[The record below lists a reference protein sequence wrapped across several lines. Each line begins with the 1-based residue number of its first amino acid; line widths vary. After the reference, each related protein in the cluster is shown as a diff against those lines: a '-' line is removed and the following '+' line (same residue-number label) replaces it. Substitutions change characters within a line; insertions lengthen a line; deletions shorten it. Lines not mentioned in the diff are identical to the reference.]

1 MGLKVVDILN
11 GVDFCLCPVLVLP
24 IWCLRSMVIV
34 ITFYALVAIFF
45 QIRVVFSRSQLRK
58 NRLENYCARF
68 SDLC

>member
-1 MGLKVVDILN
+1 MELI
-11 GVDFCLCPVLVLP
+11 FVLP

-45 QIRVVFSRSQLRK
+45 QIRVVFSRSKLRK

>member
-1 MGLKVVDILN
+1 MELIFVY
-11 GVDFCLCPVLVLP
+11 VLIFVLP

-34 ITFYALVAIFF
+34 INVFCLVAIFF
-45 QIRVVFSRSQLRK
+45 QIRVVFSRSKLRK

>member
-1 MGLKVVDILN
+1 MELIFVY
-11 GVDFCLCPVLVLP
+11 VLIFVLP

-34 ITFYALVAIFF
+34 INVLCFGSDFF
-45 QIRVVFSRSQLRK
+45 QIRVVFSRSKLRK